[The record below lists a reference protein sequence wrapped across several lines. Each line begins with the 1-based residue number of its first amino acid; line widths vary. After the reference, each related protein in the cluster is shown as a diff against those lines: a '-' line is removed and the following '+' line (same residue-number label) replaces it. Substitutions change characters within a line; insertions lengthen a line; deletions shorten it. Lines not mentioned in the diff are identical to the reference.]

1 MREIFT
7 PQYSGEYL
15 CAFASLSSALW
26 FINDVKAYK
35 NIFSNMGQSL
45 EQDPFALAMGLT
57 STRKLKYTPKMY
69 KYGQLDI
76 LQERSPFVTLAQL
89 MASDGCSLH
98 CVATVGNAL
107 FDANAKTILELTQEN
122 LDWCCSTDREDST
135 YVGVLRA
142 CRFIHEN
149 PRPEWR
155 TYGIHFDHRRRRKN
169 KRQKGS
175 GQHPRYHASGPFF

>member
-26 FINDVKAYK
+26 FINDVDAYK
-35 NIFSNMGQSL
+35 TIFSNMGQSL
-45 EQDPFALAMGLT
+45 EQDPFALAMALT
-57 STRKLKYTPKMY
+57 STRNLKYTPKMY
-69 KYGQLDI
+69 TYGQSDI

-107 FDANAKTILELTQEN
+107 FDANANTILELTQEN
-122 LDWCCSTDREDST
+122 LDWCCSTDKENSK

-149 PRPEWR
+149 PRPLWR
-155 TYGIHFDHRRRRKN
+155 TYGIKFDYKKKEEKRKAS
-169 KRQKGS
+169 KGIDK
-175 GQHPRYHASGPFF
+175 